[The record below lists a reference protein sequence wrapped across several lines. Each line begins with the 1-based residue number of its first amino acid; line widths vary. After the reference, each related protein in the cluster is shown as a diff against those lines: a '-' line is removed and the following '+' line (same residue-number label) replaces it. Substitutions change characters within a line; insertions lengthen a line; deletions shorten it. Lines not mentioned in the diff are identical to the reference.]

1 MGPGHPPNIRTIN
14 NQQYEQNSFS
24 LEPDKLNYIIS
35 PLSLNERYINDDL
48 IEASN
53 REWFPYDFIM
63 EGYINIID
71 QDGSIR
77 IYTNESKKVEDD
89 SVKNIINNV
98 Y

>member
-14 NQQYEQNSFS
+14 NQKYEQNSFS
-24 LEPDKLNYIIS
+24 LETDKLNYIIS

-63 EGYINIID
+63 EGYINLID

-89 SVKNIINNV
+89 SIKNIINNV

>member
-1 MGPGHPPNIRTIN
+1 M
-14 NQQYEQNSFS
+14 
-24 LEPDKLNYIIS
+24 
-35 PLSLNERYINDDL
+35 

-63 EGYINIID
+63 EGYINLID